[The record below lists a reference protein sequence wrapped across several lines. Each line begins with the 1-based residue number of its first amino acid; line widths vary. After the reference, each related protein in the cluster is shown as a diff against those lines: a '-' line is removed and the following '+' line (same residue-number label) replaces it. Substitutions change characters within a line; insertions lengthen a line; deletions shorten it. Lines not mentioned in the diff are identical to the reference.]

1 MNGIM
6 SYTTA
11 PLRIATFTG
20 FVVSIVAFIYLI
32 YILFT
37 TMIYGDPV
45 AGYPTIMVTMLFL
58 GGMILLGMGILGEYI
73 GKIFNEVKGRPG
85 YFINSYNGER
95 NTINRI

>member
-1 MNGIM
+1 MQTN
-6 SYTTA
+6 Y
-11 PLRIATFTG
+11 L
-20 FVVSIVAFIYLI
+20 FVMASILVY
-32 YILFT
+32 
-37 TMIYGDPV
+37 
-45 AGYPTIMVTMLFL
+45 L

>member
-20 FVVSIVAFIYLI
+20 VVVSIVAFIYLI
-32 YILFT
+32 YILIT

-73 GKIFNEVKGRPG
+73 GRIFNEVKGRPG

-95 NTINRI
+95 SR

>member
-1 MNGIM
+1 
-6 SYTTA
+6 
-11 PLRIATFTG
+11 
-20 FVVSIVAFIYLI
+20 
-32 YILFT
+32 
-37 TMIYGDPV
+37 MIYGDPV